1 MRYLNVKKYS
11 AKIGVA
17 NESSIG
23 LFTKL
28 GFKEVLYVYMYMYM
42 YEYVSVNCLKYRK
55 TVSALFIPQQFRMVW
70 VL

>member
-17 NESSIG
+17 NESSLG

-28 GFKEVLYVYMYMYM
+28 GFKEVLYVYMYMY
-42 YEYVSVNCLKYRK
+42 VLVNCLKYRK
-55 TVSALFIPQQFRMVW
+55 TVSALFIHQPFRMVW
-70 VL
+70 GL